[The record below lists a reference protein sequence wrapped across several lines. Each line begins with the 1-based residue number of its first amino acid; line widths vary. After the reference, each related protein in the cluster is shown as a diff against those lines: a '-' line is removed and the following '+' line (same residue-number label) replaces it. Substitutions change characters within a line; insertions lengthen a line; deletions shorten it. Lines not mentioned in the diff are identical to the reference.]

1 MKPSGF
7 DIIELPKN
15 NLKPET
21 HAMNNNVT
29 QATQNVLDKRT
40 LNTLSKFSLL
50 YVYYKLV
57 TTKFQQN
64 IFQSLMHL
72 PLNFNF

>member
-15 NLKPET
+15 NLKPDT

-29 QATQNVLDKRT
+29 QATQNVLNKKCM
-40 LNTLSKFSLL
+40 NTL
-50 YVYYKLV
+50 
-57 TTKFQQN
+57 Q
-64 IFQSLMHL
+64 IFH
-72 PLNFNF
+72 

>member
-7 DIIELPKN
+7 DIIELSKN

-29 QATQNVLDKRT
+29 QATQNVLDEK
-40 LNTLSKFSLL
+40 
-50 YVYYKLV
+50 
-57 TTKFQQN
+57 
-64 IFQSLMHL
+64 
-72 PLNFNF
+72 